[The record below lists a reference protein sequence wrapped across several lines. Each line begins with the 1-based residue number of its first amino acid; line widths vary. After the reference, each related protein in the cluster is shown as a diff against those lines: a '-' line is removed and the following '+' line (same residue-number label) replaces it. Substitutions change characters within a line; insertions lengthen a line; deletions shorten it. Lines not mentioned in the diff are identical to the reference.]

1 MSVHVYI
8 DAIGAIG
15 PGANNWTEWRAIL
28 QNDAAYQAVKTV
40 VPVLNVL
47 PSAERRRVGSAVKL
61 ALVSGLEA
69 LAAASIDPRSMT
81 TVFSS
86 SGGDGDNCHL
96 ICEALASED
105 RLISPTRFHNSV
117 HNAPSGYWGIAS
129 GAMLPSTSVCA
140 YDAGFAAGLLEAVVQ
155 CSVEKKPV
163 LLVAYDA
170 PYPEPLYA
178 ARPTMDQFAISLLLS
193 PDVTA
198 HSMVGIDV
206 CLDKALPTVM
216 HASTLES
223 VRLGIPAAR
232 CLPMMQVLARLPDM
246 HSGTEPASDVYLE
259 YLNGNTLHVK
269 FLPVKA

>member
-1 MSVHVYI
+1 MSVTVYL
-8 DAIGAIG
+8 DSIGAIG
-15 PGANNWTEWRAIL
+15 PGANNWPEWRAIL
-28 QNDAAYQAVKTV
+28 QNDTDYQAVKTI

-47 PSAERRRVGSAVKL
+47 PSAERRRVGTAVKL

-69 LAAASIDPRSMT
+69 LSSANIDPRSMT

-140 YDAGFAAGLLEAVVQ
+140 YDAGFAAGLLEAAVQ

-170 PYPEPLYA
+170 PYPEPLNG
-178 ARPTMDQFAISLLLS
+178 ARPITDQFAISLLLS
-193 PDVTA
+193 PAATA
-198 HSMVGIDV
+198 NSLVGISLS
-206 CLDKALPTVM
+206 LDKTAPTLMRNPV
-216 HASTLES
+216 LEG
-223 VRLGIPAAR
+223 VRRGIPAAR
-232 CLPMMQVLARLPDM
+232 CLPLMQVLAQLPVAA
-246 HSGTEPASDVYLE
+246 SGTSLPPDVYLE
-259 YLNGNTLHVK
+259 YVNGQSLRVK
-269 FLPVKA
+269 FLPGKS